1 MATGLGKSHM
11 GTDSFR
17 TQALTSLVP
26 RPSPAPVL
34 ITCSTQTGGGNETWL
49 IECGLEGTE
58 GLHNSSLE
66 KSLVEDIS

>member
-1 MATGLGKSHM
+1 MATGLGKRHM

-58 GLHNSSLE
+58 GLHKSSPE
-66 KSLVEDIS
+66 KV

>member
-1 MATGLGKSHM
+1 M

-34 ITCSTQTGGGNETWL
+34 ITCSTQTRGGNETWL
-49 IECGLEGTE
+49 IEWARGGLRVYT
-58 GLHNSSLE
+58 
-66 KSLVEDIS
+66 V